1 MSPPEANDMDEG
13 QRIAD
18 RYREAAELALEQ
30 LQWAINFL
38 YRLQKS
44 SIAEALEKNRRTIV
58 KRYGL

>member
-1 MSPPEANDMDEG
+1 MSSSETSDMDEE
-13 QRIAD
+13 QRIAE

-30 LQWAINFL
+30 LERAISLL

-44 SIAEALEKNRRTIV
+44 SIAEVLEKNRRTIV

>member
-1 MSPPEANDMDEG
+1 MSWSEASGMDEE
-13 QRIAD
+13 QRIAE

-30 LQWAINFL
+30 LEWVISLL

-44 SIAEALEKNRRTIV
+44 NIAEVLDKNRKTIV

>member
-1 MSPPEANDMDEG
+1 MSPPEANDMDEE
-13 QRIAD
+13 QPVAE

-30 LQWAINFL
+30 LQWAISFL